1 MKSSSRFRCG
11 QSAYKPSEKAG
22 LKRVFLCLMLVV
34 SVLSGA
40 CTKTG
45 NLEKTEN
52 KKIALIVKTIY
63 GYYWGTVKLGA
74 DTAAR
79 EFNVNV
85 DFNGPGNEQDV
96 DGQIK
101 LVEQALSENVDA
113 LILAASDY
121 EGLVKVTEKAHDKR
135 IPVIIIDS
143 EVESGEIES
152 YIATDNIDA
161 GNKAGKAV
169 VELAGKSCKVAII
182 NFVKGSRNAEQ
193 REEGLLDTL
202 SAYPG
207 IQVVAKEYCSSDRE
221 LAFQLANEILAE
233 NRDTGVFVTFNDV
246 ASEGVAD
253 AVDQLNLAGQVK
265 IVAFDNTPKEID
277 YLEKGVIQAL
287 IIQNPFSMGYLSVK
301 YAVEA
306 LNGNTI
312 PEYYNTGSYLITS
325 ENMYMPEYQKILFPI
340 VK

>member
-1 MKSSSRFRCG
+1 MKK
-11 QSAYKPSEKAG
+11 AAKAG
-22 LKRVFLCLMLVV
+22 LKKVFLCLMLIT
-34 SVLSGA
+34 LLLCGA
-40 CTKTG
+40 CTKNG
-45 NLEKTEN
+45 NLGKAEN
-52 KKIALIVKTIY
+52 KEIALIVKTIY

-113 LILAASDY
+113 LILAATDY
-121 EGLVKVTEKAHDKR
+121 EGLVEVTEKAHGR
-135 IPVIIIDS
+135 HIPVIIIDS
-143 EVESGEIES
+143 EVETGEIDS

-161 GNKAGKAV
+161 GKKAGKAV
-169 VELAGKSCKVAII
+169 IDIAGKNCKVAII

-207 IQVVAKEYCSSDRE
+207 IQVVAKEYCSSDKD

-233 NRDTGVFVTFNDV
+233 NGDNVVFVTFNDV

-253 AVDQLNLAGQVK
+253 AVAQRKLGDQVK
-265 IVAFDNTPKEID
+265 IIAFDNTPKEID

-306 LNGNTI
+306 LNGNLV

>member
-1 MKSSSRFRCG
+1 
-11 QSAYKPSEKAG
+11 
-22 LKRVFLCLMLVV
+22 MLVI
-34 SVLSGA
+34 LIFCGA
-40 CTKTG
+40 CAKNG
-45 NLEKTEN
+45 NLDKAEN
-52 KKIALIVKTIY
+52 QKIALIVRTIY
-63 GYYWGTVKLGA
+63 GHYWGTVKLGA

-79 EFNVNV
+79 EFNVIV

-96 DGQIK
+96 EGQIK

-121 EGLVKVTEKAHDKR
+121 EGLVEVTEKALGKR
-135 IPVIIIDS
+135 IPVIIVDS
-143 EVESGEIES
+143 EVATGEIDS

-161 GNKAGKAV
+161 GKKAGKAV
-169 VELAGKSCKVAII
+169 IEVAGERCNVAII

-193 REEGLLDTL
+193 REEGLLETL
-202 SAYPG
+202 SAYPE
-207 IQVVAKEYCSSDRE
+207 IQVIAKEYCSSDKN
-221 LAFQLANEILAE
+221 LAFGLANEILTE
-233 NRDTGVFVTFNDV
+233 NHDNLVFVTFNDV

-253 AVDQLNLAGQVK
+253 AVAQRNLAGQVK
-265 IVAFDNTPKEID
+265 IIAFDNTPREID

-306 LNGNTI
+306 LNGNSV

>member
-1 MKSSSRFRCG
+1 MKT
-11 QSAYKPSEKAG
+11 G
-22 LKRVFLCLMLVV
+22 LKRALLCLML
-34 SVLSGA
+34 SVFILSGA
-40 CTKTG
+40 CTKNG
-45 NLEKTEN
+45 NLDIAEN

-63 GYYWGTVKLGA
+63 GYHWGTVKLGA

-85 DFNGPGNEQDV
+85 DFNGPGNEQDI

-113 LILAASDY
+113 LILAACDY
-121 EGLVKVTEKAHDKR
+121 EGLVEVTEKSYAKR

-143 EVESGEIES
+143 EVETGEIDS
-152 YIATDNIDA
+152 YITTDNIDA
-161 GNKAGKAV
+161 GKKAGKAV
-169 VELAGKSCKVAII
+169 VDVAGKNCKVAII

-202 SAYPG
+202 SAYPE
-207 IQVVAKEYCSSDRE
+207 IQVVAKEYCSSNKD
-221 LAFQLANEILAE
+221 LAFALANEILAE
-233 NRDTGVFVTFNDV
+233 YSDNMVFVTFNDV

-253 AVDQLNLAGQVK
+253 AVVQRKLAGLVK
-265 IVAFDNTPKEID
+265 IIAFDNTPKEID

-306 LNGNTI
+306 LNGNTF